1 MKITTLRSSVI
12 ILVGAVSLAFAGPFA
27 AATVN
32 LKAELKASNEVP
44 PNESKGSGSVA
55 LTFDEATKKLTW
67 NGSYDNLTGPVTAA
81 HFHGPAPAGKNAS
94 IVVPIIAARA
104 ASSLLEGS
112 ATLTDEQANQLLTDQ
127 WYVNVHTVAHQAGE
141 IRGQV
146 TK

>member
-1 MKITTLRSSVI
+1 MKIIILRCSMI
-12 ILVGAVSLAFAGPFA
+12 ILVGAVSFAFAGPCA

-44 PNESKGSGSVA
+44 PNDSKSSGSVT

-67 NGSYDNLTGPVTAA
+67 KGSYANLTGPVTAA
-81 HFHGPAPAGKNAS
+81 HFHGPGPAGKNAS
-94 IVVPIIAARA
+94 VVFPIFAAPA
-104 ASSLLEGS
+104 VSGPLEGS

-127 WYVNVHTVAHQAGE
+127 WYVNLHSAAHQAGE